1 MTLRK
6 MIPAATAMLL
16 GLAPGSAQAAE
27 EPPHRHVSV
36 SGQGEVTVQPDR
48 ARVHIGV
55 TQLNVN
61 LSTAEAEVNKI
72 VRAFLAEAK
81 ALGIKDEH
89 VNSSGISIQPEY
101 VWDEKE
107 RANRLVGYRVSRD
120 IQVLVLKLDQLGD
133 VVLRATKVGVNQVQ
147 APLLEYSKAQDIQ
160 RQALVKAA
168 QDAQARAKLLAETL
182 GMKLGAVHQISAS
195 DSGPPPPMPK
205 VMMRASMAA
214 DGGGNQEMGLS
225 PGELRYSASVQ
236 ADFELIAP

>member
-1 MTLRK
+1 MTLK
-6 MIPAATAMLL
+6 SLAAAAL
-16 GLAPGSAQAAE
+16 GLGLFASAVIAE

-36 SGQGEVTVQPDR
+36 GGQGEVMAQPDR
-48 ARVHIGV
+48 ARVQIGV
-55 TQLNVN
+55 TQLNAD
-61 LSTAEAEVNKI
+61 LPTAEAAVNKV
-72 VRAFLAEAK
+72 VRAFLAETK

-133 VVLRATKVGVNQVQ
+133 VILRATKVGVNQVQ
-147 APLLEYSKAQDIQ
+147 APQLESSKAQDIQ

-182 GMKLGAVHQISAS
+182 GMKLGAVHQINGA
-195 DSGPPPPMPK
+195 DSSPPPPMPK
-205 VMMRASMAA
+205 AMMMRGAMVS
-214 DGGGNQEMGLS
+214 DGGGNAEMGLS

-236 ADFELIAP
+236 AEFELLPP

>member
-1 MTLRK
+1 MSPK
-6 MIPAATAMLL
+6 MIAAAALL
-16 GLAPGSAQAAE
+16 MGLIAGSALAE

-48 ARVHIGV
+48 ARVQIGV

-61 LSTAEAEVNKI
+61 LTTAETEVNKI

-81 ALGIKDEH
+81 ALGIKEEH

-101 VWDEKE
+101 VWDEKD
-107 RANRLVGYRVSRD
+107 RSNKLVGYRVSRD

-133 VVLRATKVGVNQVQ
+133 VVLRATQVGVNQVQ

-160 RQALVKAA
+160 RQALIKAA

-182 GMKLGAVHQISAS
+182 GMKLGAVHQLSAS

-205 VMMRASMAA
+205 VMMMRGAMAA

-236 ADFELIAP
+236 ADFELLAL

>member
-1 MTLRK
+1 MTLK
-6 MIPAATAMLL
+6 LVSVAAL
-16 GLAPGSAQAAE
+16 GLGLFCSAVFAE
-27 EPPHRHVSV
+27 ETPHRHVSV
-36 SGQGEVTVQPDR
+36 GGQGEVTVQPDR
-48 ARVHIGV
+48 ARVQIGV
-55 TQLNVN
+55 TQLNAS
-61 LSTAEAEVNKI
+61 LSVAEAEVNKV

-101 VWDEKE
+101 VWEEKD

-133 VVLRATKVGVNQVQ
+133 VVMRATKVGVNQVQ
-147 APLLEYSKAQDIQ
+147 APQLEYSKAQDIQ

-182 GMKLGAVHQISAS
+182 GMKLGAVHQINGS

-205 VMMRASMAA
+205 VMMMRGAMASDA
-214 DGGGNQEMGLS
+214 GGNAEMGLS

-236 ADFELIAP
+236 ADFELLQP

>member
-1 MTLRK
+1 MTPK
-6 MIPAATAMLL
+6 ITSAAVLLL
-16 GLAPGSAQAAE
+16 GVLSGPALAE

-36 SGQGEVTVQPDR
+36 GGQGEVTVQPDR
-48 ARVHIGV
+48 ARVQIGV
-55 TQLNVN
+55 TQLNAS
-61 LSTAEAEVNKI
+61 LTAAETEVNRV

-81 ALGIKDEH
+81 ALGIKEEH

-133 VVLRATKVGVNQVQ
+133 VVLRATKAGVNQVQ
-147 APLLEYSKAQDIQ
+147 APQLESSKAQDIQ

-168 QDAQARAKLLAETL
+168 QDAQARARLLAETL
-182 GMKLGAVHQISAS
+182 GMKLGSAHQISAA
-195 DSGPPPPMPK
+195 DVGPPPPMPK
-205 VMMRASMAA
+205 VMMMRGAMAA
-214 DGGGNQEMGLS
+214 DGSGNQEMGLN

-236 ADFELIAP
+236 ADFELLPP

>member
-1 MTLRK
+1 MALRTVSV
-6 MIPAATAMLL
+6 AAL
-16 GLAPGSAQAAE
+16 GLGLFFAGTVLAE

-36 SGQGEVTVQPDR
+36 GGQGEVTVQPDR
-48 ARVHIGV
+48 ARVQIGV
-55 TQLNVN
+55 TQLNAN
-61 LSTAEAEVNKI
+61 LSVAEAEVNKV

-89 VNSSGISIQPEY
+89 VNSSGVSIQPEY
-101 VWDEKE
+101 VWEEKE
-107 RANRLVGYRVSRD
+107 RSNKLVGYRVSRD

-147 APLLEYSKAQDIQ
+147 PPQLEYSKAQDIQ

-182 GMKLGAVHQISAS
+182 GMKLGEVHQVNGS

-205 VMMRASMAA
+205 VMMMRGAMASDA
-214 DGGGNQEMGLS
+214 GGNAEMGLS
-225 PGELRYSASVQ
+225 PGELRYSATVQ
-236 ADFELIAP
+236 ADFELLPP